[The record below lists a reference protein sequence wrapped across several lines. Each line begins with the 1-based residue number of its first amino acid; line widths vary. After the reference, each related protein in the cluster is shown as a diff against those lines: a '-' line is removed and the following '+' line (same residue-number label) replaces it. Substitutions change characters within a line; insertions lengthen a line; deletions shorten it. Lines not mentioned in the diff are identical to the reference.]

1 MRINKKLAPI
11 PLFVSLALT
20 GCIEVDD
27 DSNDGV
33 VEALN
38 QQNAVLTEQN
48 NLLTEQLESSQT
60 SVTITGAVVDVDS
73 QSPIASAGVM
83 VYQGESVLAE
93 GTTNENGVFSI
104 DELPASADVTVV
116 VSAADDS
123 YIERA
128 FFMSTMPVSAGE
140 GYDDIGT
147 LSVSKPV
154 DIAFSVTDAQSGD
167 AVTGLEFRGFSYSG
181 TAGSTVNNFAHETS
195 FNEETQQY
203 EITLPKDLNVTLRA
217 DIDQDDDGE
226 ADFAF
231 SNTDNVIISEDMLF
245 ILRAN
250 VLAETEIELQET
262 ETVEVEEKSVSIT
275 LLDENG
281 NTVDAASFNFDD
293 ATSEINAEFDQ
304 TSQQY
309 VINIP
314 FDGSATLNMP
324 SFSIG
329 ETTYSTGSVSLYR
342 QIDSQTE
349 KSSIQVNTNGFNSN
363 SYYTVADEADLALV
377 LVLREVQPQSTVEV
391 ITSNLSM
398 SDYAYSVYY
407 SEAVEIADSDISLTY
422 SDVNVVRGNDSTE
435 DTVPAGFTYVLSE
448 TAEVDITNTSS
459 LDGIKQTITPNA
471 ALEANTSYSYSIGEV
486 TPTSGGVPAELSD
499 DEYTF
504 TTPVDDSI
512 AFSINDLKL
521 DNRNYYTNGALIVSE
536 NTAGVANTAFNYSR
550 SVNVLLPA
558 SVETLNYL
566 VLNFQSY
573 NEFGSDYGYNNE
585 EILVRDGDNFMSRSF
600 AIDVAEN
607 ENVSSELFTDI
618 LAGSTATDSTYVYRR
633 SIGLYLQ
640 DNTASDPV
648 TVTFTYEYQTLGG
661 ETVSGTLTLPVL

>member
-407 SEAVEIADSDISLTY
+407 SEAVEIVDSDISLTY

>member
-422 SDVNVVRGNDSTE
+422 SGVNVVRGNDSTE

>member
-38 QQNAVLTEQN
+38 QQNSVLTEQN

-73 QSPIASAGVM
+73 QSPIASAGVT

-140 GYDDIGT
+140 GFDDIGM

-250 VLAETEIELQET
+250 ALAETEIELQET

-293 ATSEINAEFDQ
+293 ATSDINADFDQ

-349 KSSIQVNTNGFNSN
+349 KSSIQVNTNGFDSN

-448 TAEVDITNTSS
+448 TAEVDVTNTSS

-486 TPTSGGVPAELSD
+486 TPTSGGVSAELSD

-607 ENVSSELFTDI
+607 ENVSNELFTDI

>member
-486 TPTSGGVPAELSD
+486 TPTSGGVPAELSA